1 MSLNRESKQIA
12 QDFGAALRETQPVQN
27 YLQAQATLKEDAE
40 IYAKEQHMQA
50 MYTDLST
57 RQRAGESLERAE
69 VDEFNVLRAEVIAHP
84 LVKARDEALANAKT
98 LFADAASLISA
109 PLGMD
114 YTSLAAH

>member
-1 MSLNRESKQIA
+1 MSLNIESKQIA

-27 YLQAQATLKEDAE
+27 YLQAQATLEEDAE
-40 IYAKEQHMQA
+40 VYAKEQRMQT
-50 MYTDLST
+50 MYADLST
-57 RQRAGESLERAE
+57 RQRAGESLTRAE
-69 VDEFNVLRAEVIAHP
+69 VEEFNALRAEVIVNP
-84 LVKARDEALANAKT
+84 LVKARDAALANVKT